1 MTPLTAPG
9 GSLWLLRHELR
20 VSWRNAGGKAVWR
33 LLVLGGIL
41 WACVH
46 AGAWLTLLGLKMVE
60 GQRLPAQAMAIAGGA
75 FWLFASIMISQ
86 TVAHAVTALFDRG
99 DLDLLMASPIPSRN
113 IFLIRGLSIAMAASY
128 LPILLL
134 FPFAHAGLVQGQWGL
149 LGIYPVTAALAL
161 GCAAVGISLTMS
173 LVAMLGARRAKTV
186 AQIMAA
192 IIGAGF
198 FLLSQAPNML
208 PGDTRRAIFKW
219 FSDELQPGGWLAPDS
234 VLWWPV
240 RAMLGEVVPL
250 VLVTLVGVGAFWL
263 SINLAYRRFAQ
274 GAQESNAAGKRR
286 RVQTGPVKFASGATS
301 LILFK
306 EWKLFLRDPQI
317 ISQTLLQLL
326 YLLPMLYAGLRGEKT
341 AFLLMPGLVM
351 VTAMLAG
358 NLAWLTITAED
369 APELLGTAPLPSGR
383 VQWIK
388 AAAALL
394 PVLALLTP
402 LALWWL
408 PRSPYDTFVL
418 VLCCSGGMLSAA
430 MCQIWNPRRGNRRD
444 MNQRYKQSKLL
455 GFLEVFGT
463 FGWAGIAICM
473 GGYWWWLP
481 LPMLFAAAGP
491 LAAWLLGRKARREG
505 VLA

>member
-1 MTPLTAPG
+1 MTAMTSPG
-9 GSLWLLRHELR
+9 GPLWLLRHELR

-60 GQRLPAQAMAIAGGA
+60 GQRLPANAIAIAGGA
-75 FWLFASIMISQ
+75 FWAFASIMISQ

-99 DLDLLMASPIPSRN
+99 DLDLLMASPLPPRS
-113 IFLIRGLSIAMAASY
+113 IFLIRGLSIALAACY

-134 FPFAHAGLVQGQWGL
+134 FPFAHAGLVQGRWGL
-149 LGIYPVTAALAL
+149 MGIYPVTIALAL

-173 LVAMLGARRAKTV
+173 LVAMLGARRAKTA

-208 PGDTRRAIFKW
+208 PGESRRAIFKW
-219 FSDELQPGGWLAPDS
+219 FADQLLPGGWLAPES
-234 VLWWPV
+234 ALWWPV
-240 RAMLGEVVPL
+240 RAMMGETLPL
-250 VLVTLVGVGAFWL
+250 LLVTAIGVGAFWL
-263 SINLAYRRFAQ
+263 SVNLAYRRFAL

-286 RVQTGPVKFASGATS
+286 REHKGPVRFASGSTG

-306 EWKLFLRDPQI
+306 EWKLLFRDPQI

-326 YLLPMLYAGLRGEKT
+326 YLIPMLYAGMRSDKT
-341 AFLLMPGLVM
+341 AFLLVPGLVM
-351 VTAMLAG
+351 MTAMLAG

-369 APELLGTAPLPSGR
+369 APELLGTAPLPAGR
-383 VQWIK
+383 VQRIK
-388 AAAALL
+388 AVAALL

-408 PRSPYDTFVL
+408 LRSPYDAFVL

-463 FGWAGIAICM
+463 IGWAGIAICM

-481 LPMLFAAAGP
+481 LPMLLAGAGP
-491 LAAWLLGRKARREG
+491 LAAWLLGQKARREG
-505 VLA
+505 MSA